1 MYGKVIDRDKWS
13 YDYKM
18 WQKIMFYK
26 QYYIYIK
33 GIQRCLKWIWDQVLD
48 LDDESGMYGVYGGI
62 FFRDLQLQIDI
73 IIKNQ
78 YFRVCCLRKI
88 EKLLFDGKMDG
99 WIMNIKELRGMLE
112 VIINWFLFLFWRERG
127 MILYF
132 KIRRLLMV
140 DINDIISVGVL

>member
-26 QYYIYIK
+26 QYYINIK

-62 FFRDLQLQIDI
+62 FFRDLQL
-73 IIKNQ
+73 
-78 YFRVCCLRKI
+78 
-88 EKLLFDGKMDG
+88 
-99 WIMNIKELRGMLE
+99 
-112 VIINWFLFLFWRERG
+112 
-127 MILYF
+127 
-132 KIRRLLMV
+132 
-140 DINDIISVGVL
+140 